1 MTRILILLASLL
13 VVGPAYSDSDVSLLR
28 FNESGL
34 TVVKNPAGSM
44 LPTFSIGEHLLVSN
58 RWEPPIING
67 DVVVFR
73 YPRDV
78 SVFFVKRV
86 LGVPGDLFVY
96 RDKRVSLNGK
106 ELRLENKF
114 EISERMVRYE
124 EFVGGASYE
133 ILLDQDMNQE
143 VKPLKVQIPA
153 GHYLVM
159 GDNRDHSNDSRYWGF
174 VPEQYIVGI
183 VLTIMDSKGLGPR
196 FQGWS
201 SGD

>member
-1 MTRILILLASLL
+1 
-13 VVGPAYSDSDVSLLR
+13 
-28 FNESGL
+28 
-34 TVVKNPAGSM
+34 M
-44 LPTFSIGEHLLVSN
+44 LPTFSIGQNLLVSEMWN
-58 RWEPPIING
+58 PPTTG

-73 YPRDV
+73 FPRDP
-78 SVFFVKRV
+78 SVFFAKRI
-86 LGVPGDLFVY
+86 LGVPGDSFVY

-159 GDNRDHSNDSRYWGF
+159 GDNRDHSNDSRYWKF
-174 VPEQYIVGI
+174 VPESNMVGRAFM
-183 VLTIMDSKGLGPR
+183 VFWPLKTIKIIR
-196 FQGWS
+196 
-201 SGD
+201 